1 MEASHRHEAVKQLDL
16 SAEVSSLEQR
26 CRDAL
31 QFPSVYVRTKG
42 KAFERICALLDFI
55 GDSEGAL
62 ASVSTSEKRAKVEPY
77 FLAYGL
83 LQSMYARQIALREVL
98 KALDISIPS
107 GLKENSIV
115 KPRDRIIGHP
125 ITSDDGAH
133 VILRNTLGANGFEYA
148 SYYDSETRRGNI
160 VEYQPLLDQHWMI
173 MKNGLELLY
182 RALAEIENK
191 RRREM
196 RQTPLAPALRGIDYV
211 VRCLAAATV
220 EEKYQSIVEAHLEM
234 LTSALM
240 QFRAGLATR
249 FGEDD
254 AAYHVDRIIEGAA
267 MLREL
272 YPFTDSK
279 RRLRFEIVA
288 DGIKHKTEELIRMAH
303 DVDETESTEL
313 S

>member
-1 MEASHRHEAVKQLDL
+1 MPDTVADV
-16 SAEVSSLEQR
+16 SAEIAALEQK

-31 QFPSVYVRTKG
+31 QYPSVHRYLREKG

-55 GDSEGAL
+55 GNSEGAL
-62 ASVSTSEKRAKVEPY
+62 ASVSTGEKRAKVEPY

-83 LQSMYARQIALREVL
+83 LQLMYARQVALRAVL
-98 KALDISIPS
+98 KTLDVAIPP
-107 GLKENSIV
+107 GLKENSIA
-115 KPRDRIIGHP
+115 KPRDCVIGHP

-133 VILRNTLGANGFEYA
+133 VILRNTLNADGFEYA
-148 SYYDSETRRGNI
+148 SYYGSETKTGNI
-160 VEYQPLLDQHWMI
+160 VEYQSLLDEHGAVMRE
-173 MKNGLELLY
+173 GLMLLC
-182 RALAEIENK
+182 RALAGIENE

-196 RQTPLAPALRGIDYV
+196 RETPLTPTLQGIDYV

-220 EEKYQSIVEAHLEM
+220 EEKYEPVVEAHLQM
-234 LTSALM
+234 LTNALV
-240 QFRAGLATR
+240 QFRASLAAR
-249 FGEDD
+249 FGEGD

-288 DGIKHKTEELIRMAH
+288 DGVEHNTKELIRMAH
-303 DVDETESTEL
+303 DIDQTESTEL
-313 S
+313 N